1 MKKSLWTRLLS
12 LLLAVVLCVELLP
25 AVGSAVSPSE
35 DLEHT
40 VEGTV
45 EEPAEVAFEEA
56 SLRSERVKHFRM
68 GDGSYVAVQYD
79 VPVHHQDADG
89 RWQDIDNT
97 LEPVGQTYA
106 VEDGSVAF
114 AASLNGD
121 AVFTAGADEHRV
133 QLFLDGDSDAL
144 PSHDATLAAPEPTE
158 AVALPEVTEE
168 TTEEPAEETE
178 TAAAA
183 EETHAEMMVE
193 TGAAAELEPAGP
205 ARSYHA
211 AEAVV
216 QESFSLRSDDPFVPE
231 KLSSSLLYPDVYDGV
246 DLAYTLYGE
255 TIKETILVNKAQASY
270 LFSFVLQTGDLTAEM
285 QEDGS
290 VLLLDEA
297 GSPVYAIP
305 APYMLDAGGTYSDA
319 VRYTLEELDRG
330 SYRLLVDADAAWI
343 EEEAQFP
350 VAIDPTIV
358 KISQSG
364 SLSWAYVFSGRPD
377 TSFPESTV
385 RVGYTQ
391 HNGSG
396 EYQAIAA
403 VDELPELPSGSMVT
417 AAAIHALQSGF
428 SNVSSDD
435 FQYLYAHQMTI
446 DKTGSQK
453 YSDWIKTLTWN
464 KIYANGTNHYKT
476 ATEDFIRL
484 TSTNGYRS
492 LDITRAARSWY
503 SGGKCHA
510 ILLRSDCSAS
520 KRIVSSFQTG
530 ASYLTVTYRN
540 DFGLESYYTYQTQSA
555 GRAGTGYI
563 SDHMQRLT
571 FVVPLLSSDSSVMP
585 FGLSLVYNSG
595 LSRESFGVQQKKNP
609 NEPPD
614 YTRDYRNMLLGSG
627 WKLSAQQ
634 CVQSVRIGSDDAQ
647 TLYWVYTDADGTQ
660 HYFSKEGGGGAE
672 TDGVF
677 RDEDGLGLKMTCQ
690 SNPDSDTG
698 HTNFTITDDN
708 GNETFFRDG
717 ILTYTKDAYGNGI
730 YYCYNDINFD
740 TPDGKSWRP
749 TNEVFNRLTRIYRQN
764 KGASVEYL
772 ATLIY
777 DADGRL
783 LRVGDE
789 AGKETKFHYDNT
801 AGVRQL
807 DYLLCPDGT
816 KLNYTYDTTGLNGA
830 HDGEANYGIWYTYH
844 TDGTI
849 DQFYEFTLDGGTH
862 VPGDTVK
869 CWNGKNRSSYRAFG
883 ADRQAGTEDDIR
895 LEVVFDNWGR
905 TVSTYTTNT
914 DITRI
919 LGSSAASYTDTAE
932 RSKQN
937 NRLTSVGSTGM
948 TAENLLRDGGL
959 ESEDGWT
966 NASTGSG
973 SAAART
979 TITNDEN
986 RRHGTGG
993 LNLYLPDGAGS
1004 GDAAAISRPVTLT
1017 AGETYTLSGYFSASS
1032 HLRWSSGARLEAVV
1046 QGGGAEQTVL
1056 LTDARPSSAIENG
1069 WQRVTATFTA
1079 PAASCR
1085 IAFRMS
1091 GCTGTAYLDDL
1102 QLEQAEAA
1110 STYNLLQNGSF
1121 EFGDAGWDLQGGS
1134 AAAAETKFGAKAM
1147 TMQGSYNGILHVS
1160 QPVALNCSSDTTFLL
1175 SGWAQADYAAPNAA
1189 LEFGS
1194 GTRYFGL
1201 IAEIFYV
1208 GVDDPER
1215 QSVPFSWATADWQCA
1230 VGTIVP
1236 KESGKTIRR
1245 IIVYCA
1251 FDHNSGTARF
1261 DNLSLRQEPVQT
1273 YSYNA
1278 DGNVT
1283 AATQTGTGTEKAGYT
1298 GTDLTSYTAA
1308 NGAKYTYT
1316 YNAAHDVTSASVAG
1330 IKSTTTYNEAGNVTG
1345 SKLTSTE
1352 KNEQKYLESS
1362 AVATP
1367 DRNHTQ
1373 SVTDVNGNTTSYG
1386 YNSLAE
1392 QLILTTDALGRTTEY
1407 TYDANSRRTAM
1418 VYRHGVAAIDY
1429 GYENGR
1435 LATLDRKTYR
1445 SGAAQHQIYSFGYN
1459 QWGQATST
1467 SVGNLVLSTN
1477 DYAPRGGNLT
1487 QTTYAN
1493 GVAVTYSYDLLDRL
1507 VEKSYHETGKPDF
1520 TIRYTYNA
1528 ESQLAR
1534 LRYEEDGETVGSY
1547 AFEYDS
1553 LGRLIRSTAMDENGS
1568 VTQRTEHLY
1577 DAFNRL
1583 SGQSWTLGAQTYS
1596 ERYAYSDGE
1605 KGDGSLTS
1613 MTAATGDS
1621 LSFGYDTLKR
1631 LNRVTVKNGSYVILN
1646 TAYAY
1651 RDVSWNRGSAQV
1663 EFRNVRLGSDSGMLL
1678 EGKKY
1683 VYDDVGNLKEI
1694 RESTGDFNKLVE
1706 YAYDS
1711 QNQLTSEA
1719 YYKSGETKAYLT
1731 YYYTYD
1737 TAGNL
1742 LTVSQ
1747 KEGDTTTLLQTYTYG
1762 DAQWHDLLTAV
1773 NGQAITYDASGNP
1786 LSYGGWSFGWQNG
1799 RQLKTAS
1806 KTSDGKT
1813 ETLEYAYDA
1822 DGIRTS
1828 KTYTVETFTQI
1839 PDYTV
1844 TFKADGTTV
1853 KTMTVEDGYTL
1864 KDSDYPAVPTKTGYT
1879 GAWVKYTSAIHSN
1892 VTVQAKY
1899 TAVSTDHT
1907 VTFKANGK
1915 TVKTMVVPDGYVL
1928 QDSDYPPIPPRVGYK
1943 GSWSKVTT
1951 AIRRDTVIYASYMPN
1966 GGGIVIPTQPTSPGE
1981 IMSGGEGEPVEA
1993 DVPAEDE
2000 TVAPQEMHV
2009 TGTQTVTHEYLTL
2022 NGKVAR
2028 ETIRTNNTLTA
2039 VLDFI
2044 YDESGKPFALKYS
2057 TNGTSFQTYYYVLN
2071 LQGDV
2076 VKLIHY
2082 IPGFEYESVATYEY
2096 DAWGNILSSSGR
2108 LAEINPL
2115 RYRGYYYDSE
2125 TGFYYLQ
2132 SRYYDPANR
2141 RFINADTYSSTDPG
2155 DAIGCNMFA
2164 YCGNN
2169 PVMRN
2174 DYSGDAWWH
2183 WVVATVAVVGL
2194 AVASVVTCGG
2204 AAAAAMTATA
2214 LISGT
2219 CTTVPAAATIIT
2231 GAALGAG
2238 VAYAGSVVSAAS
2250 SVKSTEEFAEYGK
2263 SALIS
2268 TVAGAVV
2275 GAVAGAINAATSCF
2289 VAGTPVLTEDGDKPI
2304 EDVTVG
2310 DYVWAWD
2317 EATGTTE
2324 LKQVVETYV
2333 NETSELTHIFV
2344 NGEEIVATPTHPFYC
2359 PVKGWTDAAH
2369 LRAGDILVLVNGE
2382 YVVVEKIQHELLENP
2397 VKVYNFQVQDY
2408 HTYYVAES
2416 GVLVHNRC
2424 LPENSVAMS
2433 TDDALDT
2440 ASDYL
2445 GPNYTE
2451 VENGRYVSFDGDL
2464 QVRIGNAD
2472 ILGQHAGGPH
2482 INLDWIGAGKYR
2494 TFHIFLLD

>member
-1 MKKSLWTRLLS
+1 M
-12 LLLAVVLCVELLP
+12 
-25 AVGSAVSPSE
+25 
-35 DLEHT
+35 
-40 VEGTV
+40 
-45 EEPAEVAFEEA
+45 
-56 SLRSERVKHFRM
+56 
-68 GDGSYVAVQYD
+68 
-79 VPVHHQDADG
+79 
-89 RWQDIDNT
+89 
-97 LEPVGQTYA
+97 
-106 VEDGSVAF
+106 
-114 AASLNGD
+114 
-121 AVFTAGADEHRV
+121 
-133 QLFLDGDSDAL
+133 
-144 PSHDATLAAPEPTE
+144 
-158 AVALPEVTEE
+158 
-168 TTEEPAEETE
+168 
-178 TAAAA
+178 
-183 EETHAEMMVE
+183 
-193 TGAAAELEPAGP
+193 
-205 ARSYHA
+205 
-211 AEAVV
+211 
-216 QESFSLRSDDPFVPE
+216 
-231 KLSSSLLYPDVYDGV
+231 
-246 DLAYTLYGE
+246 
-255 TIKETILVNKAQASY
+255 
-270 LFSFVLQTGDLTAEM
+270 
-285 QEDGS
+285 
-290 VLLLDEA
+290 
-297 GSPVYAIP
+297 
-305 APYMLDAGGTYSDA
+305 
-319 VRYTLEELDRG
+319 
-330 SYRLLVDADAAWI
+330 
-343 EEEAQFP
+343 
-350 VAIDPTIV
+350 
-358 KISQSG
+358 
-364 SLSWAYVFSGRPD
+364 
-377 TSFPESTV
+377 
-385 RVGYTQ
+385 
-391 HNGSG
+391 
-396 EYQAIAA
+396 
-403 VDELPELPSGSMVT
+403 
-417 AAAIHALQSGF
+417 
-428 SNVSSDD
+428 
-435 FQYLYAHQMTI
+435 
-446 DKTGSQK
+446 
-453 YSDWIKTLTWN
+453 
-464 KIYANGTNHYKT
+464 
-476 ATEDFIRL
+476 
-484 TSTNGYRS
+484 
-492 LDITRAARSWY
+492 
-503 SGGKCHA
+503 
-510 ILLRSDCSAS
+510 
-520 KRIVSSFQTG
+520 
-530 ASYLTVTYRN
+530 
-540 DFGLESYYTYQTQSA
+540 
-555 GRAGTGYI
+555 
-563 SDHMQRLT
+563 
-571 FVVPLLSSDSSVMP
+571 
-585 FGLSLVYNSG
+585 
-595 LSRESFGVQQKKNP
+595 
-609 NEPPD
+609 
-614 YTRDYRNMLLGSG
+614 
-627 WKLSAQQ
+627 
-634 CVQSVRIGSDDAQ
+634 
-647 TLYWVYTDADGTQ
+647 
-660 HYFSKEGGGGAE
+660 
-672 TDGVF
+672 
-677 RDEDGLGLKMTCQ
+677 
-690 SNPDSDTG
+690 
-698 HTNFTITDDN
+698 
-708 GNETFFRDG
+708 
-717 ILTYTKDAYGNGI
+717 
-730 YYCYNDINFD
+730 
-740 TPDGKSWRP
+740 
-749 TNEVFNRLTRIYRQN
+749 
-764 KGASVEYL
+764 
-772 ATLIY
+772 
-777 DADGRL
+777 
-783 LRVGDE
+783 
-789 AGKETKFHYDNT
+789 
-801 AGVRQL
+801 
-807 DYLLCPDGT
+807 
-816 KLNYTYDTTGLNGA
+816 
-830 HDGEANYGIWYTYH
+830 
-844 TDGTI
+844 
-849 DQFYEFTLDGGTH
+849 
-862 VPGDTVK
+862 
-869 CWNGKNRSSYRAFG
+869 
-883 ADRQAGTEDDIR
+883 
-895 LEVVFDNWGR
+895 
-905 TVSTYTTNT
+905 
-914 DITRI
+914 
-919 LGSSAASYTDTAE
+919 
-932 RSKQN
+932 
-937 NRLTSVGSTGM
+937 
-948 TAENLLRDGGL
+948 
-959 ESEDGWT
+959 
-966 NASTGSG
+966 
-973 SAAART
+973 
-979 TITNDEN
+979 
-986 RRHGTGG
+986 
-993 LNLYLPDGAGS
+993 
-1004 GDAAAISRPVTLT
+1004 
-1017 AGETYTLSGYFSASS
+1017 
-1032 HLRWSSGARLEAVV
+1032 
-1046 QGGGAEQTVL
+1046 
-1056 LTDARPSSAIENG
+1056 
-1069 WQRVTATFTA
+1069 
-1079 PAASCR
+1079 
-1085 IAFRMS
+1085 
-1091 GCTGTAYLDDL
+1091 
-1102 QLEQAEAA
+1102 
-1110 STYNLLQNGSF
+1110 
-1121 EFGDAGWDLQGGS
+1121 
-1134 AAAAETKFGAKAM
+1134 
-1147 TMQGSYNGILHVS
+1147 
-1160 QPVALNCSSDTTFLL
+1160 
-1175 SGWAQADYAAPNAA
+1175 
-1189 LEFGS
+1189 
-1194 GTRYFGL
+1194 
-1201 IAEIFYV
+1201 
-1208 GVDDPER
+1208 
-1215 QSVPFSWATADWQCA
+1215 
-1230 VGTIVP
+1230 
-1236 KESGKTIRR
+1236 
-1245 IIVYCA
+1245 
-1251 FDHNSGTARF
+1251 
-1261 DNLSLRQEPVQT
+1261 
-1273 YSYNA
+1273 
-1278 DGNVT
+1278 
-1283 AATQTGTGTEKAGYT
+1283 
-1298 GTDLTSYTAA
+1298 
-1308 NGAKYTYT
+1308 
-1316 YNAAHDVTSASVAG
+1316 
-1330 IKSTTTYNEAGNVTG
+1330 
-1345 SKLTSTE
+1345 
-1352 KNEQKYLESS
+1352 
-1362 AVATP
+1362 
-1367 DRNHTQ
+1367 
-1373 SVTDVNGNTTSYG
+1373 
-1386 YNSLAE
+1386 
-1392 QLILTTDALGRTTEY
+1392 
-1407 TYDANSRRTAM
+1407 
-1418 VYRHGVAAIDY
+1418 
-1429 GYENGR
+1429 
-1435 LATLDRKTYR
+1435 
-1445 SGAAQHQIYSFGYN
+1445 
-1459 QWGQATST
+1459 
-1467 SVGNLVLSTN
+1467 
-1477 DYAPRGGNLT
+1477 
-1487 QTTYAN
+1487 
-1493 GVAVTYSYDLLDRL
+1493 TYSYDLLDRL
-1507 VEKSYHETGKPDF
+1507 VEKSYHETGKPDL

-1583 SGQSWTLGAQTYS
+1583 SGQSWTLGSQTYS

-1621 LSFGYDTLKR
+1621 LSFGYDALKR
-1631 LNRVTVKNGSYVILN
+1631 LNRVTVKNGSSVILN

-1683 VYDDVGNLKEI
+1683 SYDKAGNLVMI
-1694 RESTGDFNKLVE
+1694 SESTGKYNKLVE
-1706 YAYDS
+1706 YAYDD
-1711 QNQLTSEA
+1711 QNQLKSEA
-1719 YYKSGETKAYLT
+1719 YYKSGEAKAYLT

-1747 KEGDTTTLLQTYTYG
+1747 KKGDTTTLLQTYTYG

-1828 KTYTVETFTQI
+1828 KTYTVETFTQV

-1844 TFKADGTTV
+1844 TFQADGATV
-1853 KTMTVEDGYTL
+1853 KTMTVEDGYVL

-1879 GAWVKYTSAIHSN
+1879 GEWVKYTSAVHSN
-1892 VTVQAKY
+1892 VTVQVKY

-1981 IMSGGEGEPVEA
+1981 IMSGGEGEPVENEPVEA
-1993 DVPAEDE
+1993 DAPAEDE
-2000 TVAPQEMHV
+2000 TVAPQGTHV